1 LQCIKWFWWCHVSS
15 LVLFTFHF
23 IFFCM
28 VPQWGDWCFYAW
40 LLLVKCSLKTHL
52 YLCFKKFNYYFF
64 FFLLKF
70 KFFLYFKSFWCTEI
84 KNNF

>member
-52 YLCFKKFNYYFF
+52 YLCFKKFNYYYY